1 MNSLASSTS
10 RYFSGSSSSN
20 NNKGDDD
27 KNVDNNDVGGGGG
40 NTIQQGNAID
50 SGGGIS
56 SSSSSKK
63 QNAITTSSSPS
74 SVEDGMGDVVAEM
87 CANISSSSD
96 KGSSSYSFN
105 NNEKDNYNKDYNNYD
120 EDDQQHRHRDQN
132 KKRKTNSI
140 NTNTMEELER
150 IWNRQADSP
159 AVEGDDSSILSSS
172 NNDKENDNY
181 KTSSTSSSGS
191 NGIPSSSLKTINA
204 NADANDVVY
213 KKRVRETTELV
224 LQTFH
229 KDLYEP
235 AIRFAEENQSLQELN
250 IELKNNLETKV
261 REVERLRKSELR
273 SKDIIKNL
281 LKAVGTSNEE
291 TKDMSQSKLIEAKLR
306 ADLLHT
312 RSECLEVTEEKLIAN
327 RSLELVTID
336 LSNLKKERTQ
346 LRNDKV
352 RLERERRSAQSL
364 VDNYAAADANSTNNN
379 SSDVE
384 YYKRKAIEL
393 ETHLQ
398 GMTARLG
405 EKNRE
410 IQELR
415 RDRDRNLSQNRLAAL
430 KASTSTSM
438 NGGGG
443 KSGGRNN
450 KKSRHSF

>member
-1 MNSLASSTS
+1 M
-10 RYFSGSSSSN
+10 
-20 NNKGDDD
+20 
-27 KNVDNNDVGGGGG
+27 
-40 NTIQQGNAID
+40 
-50 SGGGIS
+50 
-56 SSSSSKK
+56 
-63 QNAITTSSSPS
+63 
-74 SVEDGMGDVVAEM
+74 
-87 CANISSSSD
+87 
-96 KGSSSYSFN
+96 
-105 NNEKDNYNKDYNNYD
+105 
-120 EDDQQHRHRDQN
+120 
-132 KKRKTNSI
+132 
-140 NTNTMEELER
+140 
-150 IWNRQADSP
+150 
-159 AVEGDDSSILSSS
+159 
-172 NNDKENDNY
+172 
-181 KTSSTSSSGS
+181 
-191 NGIPSSSLKTINA
+191 
-204 NADANDVVY
+204 
-213 KKRVRETTELV
+213 
-224 LQTFH
+224 
-229 KDLYEP
+229 
-235 AIRFAEENQSLQELN
+235 
-250 IELKNNLETKV
+250 
-261 REVERLRKSELR
+261 
-273 SKDIIKNL
+273 
-281 LKAVGTSNEE
+281 GTSNEE
-291 TKDMSQSKLIEAKLR
+291 TKDMSQSKLMEAKLR

-364 VDNYAAADANSTNNN
+364 VDNYAAADTNSTNNN

-443 KSGGRNN
+443 KSGSNGGRNN